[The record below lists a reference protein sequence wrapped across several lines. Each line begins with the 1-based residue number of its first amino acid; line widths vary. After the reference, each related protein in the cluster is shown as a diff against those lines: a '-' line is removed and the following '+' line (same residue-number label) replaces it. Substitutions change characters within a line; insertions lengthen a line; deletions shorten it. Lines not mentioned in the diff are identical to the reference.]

1 MHHLKLHLLLL
12 LHLCKGFLI
21 ACRNSFGALRTHT
34 PTLKHW
40 LVQLNVVLNLFC
52 FETAIFLIDLV
63 GVLINSLLVLCGQ
76 FGGWFGHLMDVLW
89 LYVLILASNSIVR
102 VLYYVVVIVVADYI
116 TLVVRIYL
124 VVF

>member
-12 LHLCKGFLI
+12 LHLRKGFLI
-21 ACRNSFGALRTHT
+21 ACGNSFGALRTHT
-34 PTLKHW
+34 PTLKYW

-63 GVLINSLLVLCGQ
+63 GVFIDSFLVLCGQ
-76 FGGWFGHLMDVLW
+76 IGGCFGHLMDILW
-89 LYVLILASNSIVR
+89 LYVLILASNSIAR
-102 VLYYVVVIVVADYI
+102 MLYYVAVVADGI